1 IGADIGAPE
10 AIDRLLGVA
19 DQEERTRPDLEPRP
33 VIMVIDRLATQPPED
48 FCLQGI
54 SVLKLVDE
62 DMGETLS
69 QSLAHGVMV
78 AEQVASSK
86 NQIVEVEVG
95 AGALV
100 VAVALQDR
108 TRFVDQRGQGMTG
121 DGLRQ

>member
-1 IGADIGAPE
+1 
-10 AIDRLLGVA
+10 
-19 DQEERTRPDLEPRP
+19 
-33 VIMVIDRLATQPPED
+33 MVIDRLATQPPED